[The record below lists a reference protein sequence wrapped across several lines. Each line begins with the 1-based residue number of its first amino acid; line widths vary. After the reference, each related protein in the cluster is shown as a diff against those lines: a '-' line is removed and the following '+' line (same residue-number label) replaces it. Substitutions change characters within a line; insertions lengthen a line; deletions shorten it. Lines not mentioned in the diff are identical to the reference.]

1 MVINNFF
8 TNSQFNLNLLILERF
23 ILCNDFLTKN
33 YFPKYLELFSTKI
46 LKRIWFW
53 KFDAV
58 PFWKVCTCNKK
69 IKEENLKN
77 SEIYKIYNL
86 YVSRNTKA
94 YELSNLNGPNKNFS
108 EISPETTSK
117 LPEKGAKCQ
126 LCDFCEKCEK
136 DKQKDKEKKK
146 TKEFNESNIS
156 ALNHFA
162 CVILIIIEFTC
173 NLTVWLLVSDP
184 PNGY

>member
-23 ILCNDFLTKN
+23 ILCNDYLTNN

-69 IKEENLKN
+69 IKEENLKK
-77 SEIYKIYNL
+77 SEIYTIN
-86 YVSRNTKA
+86 
-94 YELSNLNGPNKNFS
+94 NLNVSPKDINTESTIQNDSQKNFS
-108 EISPETTSK
+108 EILPETTSK

-146 TKEFNESNIS
+146 TKGNKSEN
-156 ALNHFA
+156 
-162 CVILIIIEFTC
+162 
-173 NLTVWLLVSDP
+173 
-184 PNGY
+184 